1 MTNSQWRPT
10 GRVQGMGRFSSVRTG
25 YRLCAVLAIG
35 IWMFVQAS
43 PVLAGPPAQMSE
55 DFEEFGETAGFGGGT
70 GTYDN
75 PGTNG
80 VGGADDGF
88 LRITS
93 FNPPQPRNFAAA
105 DFGEIFSGFDVDYIE
120 SGITGMSFW
129 LNDVGDSNVFEIH
142 VSLGQAPINIWTTIA
157 GFIPGDN
164 EWVQFSVDFTD
175 ESAWTRTHDQDPDL
189 TFQDALHN
197 VERILFRHDL
207 PPFGQF
213 PDQTFGDLG
222 IDRIELIPEPATL
235 GLLFIGGWL
244 LLRRSP
250 FYEVEG

>member
-1 MTNSQWRPT
+1 MTNSQCWPT
-10 GRVQGMGRFSSVRTG
+10 GRVRGMGRFSSVRTG
-25 YRLCAVLAIG
+25 YGLCAVLAIG

-55 DFEEFGETAGFGGGT
+55 DFQEFGETAGFGGGT
-70 GTYDN
+70 GIYDN
-75 PGTNG
+75 PGTGG

-88 LRITS
+88 LRVTS
-93 FNPPQPRNFAAA
+93 SPPETPAFFAAA
-105 DFGEIFSGFDVDYIE
+105 DFGEIFSGFGVDYIE
-120 SGITGMSFW
+120 SDITGMSFW
-129 LNDVGDSNVFEIH
+129 LNDVGDPNDFEIH
-142 VSLGQAPINIWTTIA
+142 VLFGQLRINVWTTVA
-157 GFIPGDN
+157 GFVPGDN

-175 ESAWTRTHDQDPDL
+175 EAAWTRTHDRKPDL

-207 PPFGQF
+207 PPFEHT
-213 PDQTFGDLG
+213 PDPTFGDLG

-250 FYEVEG
+250 LTIGD